1 VKPKRLV
8 LVGGGHAHVLV
19 LLHLRDFVS
28 RHLEVVLVDP
38 GPAHVYSGM
47 VPGVIAGHYALHEA
61 QIDLAALCREAGAQW
76 LPRQVVSLDLPGRQM
91 HLDDGNTVSYDIA
104 SLNIGAAPN
113 HAPLAAKPFMP
124 LLARWNE
131 LRGTR
136 PEVAVVG
143 AGAAGVELAMA
154 MKFAGAS
161 QVALYS
167 DRLAFA
173 GKLRGR
179 ILAALERSGV
189 ELHIGEGPRPRMITV
204 WTTGAAPA
212 GWLRDSGLQTDDAG
226 FVRVDAT
233 LRSVSHA
240 AVFAA
245 GDCASLAQHV
255 PKSGV
260 YAVRQGAVLV
270 QNLKRTLLGQNLRE
284 FRPQS
289 SSLMLISCGAK
300 YAIASRGAWSA
311 EGGWAWRWK
320 DWIDRRWIERF
331 R

>member
-1 VKPKRLV
+1 MKLKRLV

-19 LLHLRDFVS
+19 LLRFRDFIS
-28 RHLEVVLVDP
+28 KHLEVVLVDP
-38 GPAHVYSGM
+38 QPVHVYSGM
-47 VPGVIAGHYALHEA
+47 VPGVIAGHYAPQDA

-76 LPRQVVSLDLPGRQM
+76 VAGHAVSMDLPGRQI
-91 HLDDGNTVSYDIA
+91 HLDSGDTVPYDIA
-104 SLNIGAAPN
+104 SLNIGAAPQR
-113 HAPLAAKPFMP
+113 ASLPAKPFLP

-161 QVALYS
+161 QVELFS
-167 DRLAFA
+167 DRLAFE
-173 GKLRGR
+173 GR
-179 ILAALERSGV
+179 MRERVLKALENSGV
-189 ELHIGEGPRPRMITV
+189 EMRIGAKPRPAALTV

-212 GWLRDSGLQTDDAG
+212 AWPRDSGLQTDEAG

-233 LRSVSHA
+233 LRSLSHPGI
-240 AVFAA
+240 FAA
-245 GDCASLAQHV
+245 GDCAAFAQHV
-255 PKSGV
+255 PRSGV
-260 YAVRQGAVLV
+260 YAVRQGAVLAH
-270 QNLKRTLLGQNLRE
+270 NLQRTLLGKNLKE

-289 SSLMLISCGAK
+289 RSLMLLSCGAK

-311 EGGWAWRWK
+311 QGAWAWRWK